1 VISHFEKENFRALIE
16 PDGLQ
21 DTDMRLNIIDVFL
34 VTLETVH

>member
-1 VISHFEKENFRALIE
+1 MTSHFEKENFRTLIE

-34 VTLETVH
+34 VTLDTGH